1 MDPVLLAVVAFAA
14 GAALCWLVLAGRFAG
29 RYQRVSTERDLEVR
43 ERSRLEA
50 ELTRTRQ
57 MLASE
62 QHERTVAAT
71 RMAELERQA
80 EETGRFVA
88 ESRQQ
93 LEGAYAQ
100 LSQRALQQAM
110 KTLSDVV
117 APQLASANEKIDT
130 TLKTKTGDIDSL
142 LGPVREM
149 LTTYQAK
156 LEASDRERMTFAGQL
171 DQQLKEL
178 MQATDATRQQ
188 TSRVAAALGNP
199 KTGGNWGEMALR
211 RCVEIS
217 GLTEHCDFEVQK
229 RFQNEDDAFVRPDMV
244 VRLPNE
250 RVIIID
256 AKAPIDA
263 YQQAMSETDE
273 KRRSELLQD
282 HARNLKRHIDELSRR
297 KYPTAMR
304 ESIDFTILFVGG
316 DQFLSGALMADP
328 DLYESAISKSV
339 FLASPTLLVPLLRV
353 VALVWKAE
361 QVEENAH
368 KALEIGQDLYERF
381 ITMFDYIEDL
391 GKSLNGS
398 VDKYNQAIRSIDKR
412 LVPKANE
419 LHEHVTSRKRMPEL
433 SQIEASAIESSKIPG
448 ASMRLPIKGLENEI
462 DESPDEDEIAIVE
475 DREDGPASLDED
487 ATEPEPFRDL
497 FARS

>member
-1 MDPVLLAVVAFAA
+1 MDPVLLAVIGFVA
-14 GAALCWLVLAGRFAG
+14 GALLGWLALAARFAG
-29 RYQRVSTERDLEVR
+29 RYQRATAERDLEKR
-43 ERSRLEA
+43 ERSRLET
-50 ELTRTRQ
+50 ELNRARQ
-57 MLASE
+57 TLAIE
-62 QHERTVAAT
+62 QHERTVATT
-71 RMAELERQA
+71 RMVELERQI
-80 EETGRFVA
+80 EGTSRFVA
-88 ESRQQ
+88 DSRQQ

-100 LSQRALQQAM
+100 LSQQALQQAM

-130 TLKTKTGDIDSL
+130 TLKTKTGDIDTL

-171 DQQLKEL
+171 GQQLKEL
-178 MQATDATRQQ
+178 AQATDATRQQ

-229 RFQNEDDAFVRPDMV
+229 RFQNEDDAFVRPDMI

-256 AKAPIDA
+256 AKAPIDS
-263 YQQAMSETDE
+263 YQQAMSESDE
-273 KRRSELLQD
+273 KRRGELLQD
-282 HARNLKRHIDELSRR
+282 HARNLRRHIDELSRR
-297 KYPTAMR
+297 KYPSSIR

-316 DQFLSGALMADP
+316 DQFLTGALMADSS
-328 DLYESAISKSV
+328 LYESAISKSV

-361 QVEENAH
+361 QVEENAQ
-368 KALEIGQDLYERF
+368 KALEIGQDLYDRF
-381 ITMFDYIEDL
+381 ITTFDHIEGL
-391 GKSLNGS
+391 GKSLNGA

-419 LHEHVTSRKRMPEL
+419 LHEHVTSRKEMPEL
-433 SQIEASAIESSKIPG
+433 SQIEASVLESSKIPG
-448 ASMRLPIKGLENEI
+448 ASMRLPIKGLEAEV
-462 DESPDEDEIAIVE
+462 DETPDEEEIEELTAESVREEIIEAEPPAI
-475 DREDGPASLDED
+475 
-487 ATEPEPFRDL
+487 RDL
-497 FARS
+497 FAR